1 MRLSI
6 LLKFILPSGFLAT
19 AAVTIL
25 YLIVAKIGSNVSE
38 GQGGVGASSST
49 VTTVCCKYLVVV
61 WLLFDLVYQI
71 LKVNSKFI
79 NSLL

>member
-1 MRLSI
+1 MHLSI

-38 GQGGVGASSST
+38 GQGGAGTSSST
-49 VTTVCCKYLVVV
+49 VATV
-61 WLLFDLVYQI
+61 
-71 LKVNSKFI
+71 
-79 NSLL
+79 